1 MFGVKAVDESELGIW
16 IQTQNENRKRIN
28 EKQDTRSVFSHT
40 KRDCLSVVR
49 DVYFIKIYF
58 VLTLF

>member
-1 MFGVKAVDESELGIW
+1 MRVNWEYAFRLRMKIVKGLMR
-16 IQTQNENRKRIN
+16 NRIL
-28 EKQDTRSVFSHT
+28 DLSSPILT